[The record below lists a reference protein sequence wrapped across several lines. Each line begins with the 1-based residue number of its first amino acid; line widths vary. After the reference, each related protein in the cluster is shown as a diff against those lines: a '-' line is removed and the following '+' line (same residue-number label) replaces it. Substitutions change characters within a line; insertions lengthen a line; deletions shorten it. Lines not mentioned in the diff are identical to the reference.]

1 MKKLLV
7 LAMGL
12 IIACGAC
19 FAQPKTTDKALWKQ
33 AKKKAKELTKEG
45 WKTSGVKPLEVYFY
59 DFYKKL
65 EDSNN
70 KEVPASVE
78 GQTNI
83 KTTNQAEKWAMW
95 NRSTSYATQAKSMI
109 VGRITG
115 ETSGGTTEEGSLDNF
130 YAAYEA
136 AVAKEMEGEFKTPSI
151 VLYKEKKDGTLD
163 YRMYYILN
171 EDAASQA
178 RIRAMENAMIES
190 EFARANAERIS
201 EFVRERVDFI
211 SE

>member
-1 MKKLLV
+1 
-7 LAMGL
+7 
-12 IIACGAC
+12 
-19 FAQPKTTDKALWKQ
+19 
-33 AKKKAKELTKEG
+33 
-45 WKTSGVKPLEVYFY
+45 
-59 DFYKKL
+59 
-65 EDSNN
+65 
-70 KEVPASVE
+70 
-78 GQTNI
+78 
-83 KTTNQAEKWAMW
+83 MW

-115 ETSGGTTEEGSLDNF
+115 ETSGGATEEGSLDNF

-136 AVAKEMEGEFKTPSI
+136 AVAKEMEGEFKNPSI

-171 EDAASQA
+171 EDAASEA